1 MLKKVGIIGSG
12 VAGVTLLKALADQLL
27 AKNSFKTSKLNLQ
40 LVLIERGKNFFDTF
54 SRSPSSNPVVVI
66 HNPVTSRTEY
76 QFFCNEGI
84 KTMSS
89 WIALLEERYKTRIA
103 HKTGLLHLPKNI
115 HEEKKWQDI
124 FNKNSFYRQNIVEK
138 SILNKYL
145 KKNIS
150 SDIGIWDPKGFW
162 LNPRK
167 FLLLCLKDVVRV
179 FNKDAKILMGT
190 EVRKIKVLE
199 KGVLLTVRTNDS
211 ESEAFFDKVILAT
224 GSETK
229 ELFDKNSLHIGEKD
243 CPRNTLN
250 LYTNAGQ
257 LSRFTIPREYY
268 RFFPNFIFCK
278 GGYVTPLIKGSIYS
292 GSSYDKIKNEDSFLI
307 DKNNKYNF
315 ARMCNIY
322 DKFDRNI
329 NVSYYRS
336 ERCTS
341 SDKLPVVGKIGNR
354 SNSDLYIFSA
364 LASRGFSYGP
374 LLAEMLASEIIS
386 EIFDSSV
393 ENEVVSNRFSQLV
406 NPFRSV

>member
-12 VAGVTLLKALADQLL
+12 VAGVTLLKALADQTS
-27 AKNSFKTSKLNLQ
+27 AKNSFKTNKLNLQ
-40 LVLIERGKNFFDTF
+40 IALIERGRSFFDTF
-54 SRSPSSNPVVVI
+54 ARSPSSNPVVVI

-76 QFFCNEGI
+76 QLFCNQGI
-84 KTMSS
+84 KRMSS
-89 WIALLEERYKTRIA
+89 WITSMEGRFKTRIA
-103 HKTGLLHLPKNI
+103 YKPGLLHVPKNI
-115 HEEKKWQDI
+115 HEQKKWEGI
-124 FNKNSFYRQNIVEK
+124 FNKNPFYQQNIVEK

-145 KKNIS
+145 KKNVS
-150 SDIGIWDPKGFW
+150 SDIGIWDPNGFW

-167 FLLLCLKDVVRV
+167 FLLLCLKDVVRILK
-179 FNKDAKILMGT
+179 KDAKILMGT

-211 ESEAFFDKVILAT
+211 EWEVFFDKVILAT
-224 GSETK
+224 GSKTK
-229 ELFDKNSLHIGEKD
+229 ELLSQNSLYIGEKD
-243 CPRNTLN
+243 YSGKTLN
-250 LYTNAGQ
+250 LYTNSGQ
-257 LSRFTIPREYY
+257 LSRFTIPKEYY
-268 RFFPNFIFCK
+268 RFFPNFIYCK
-278 GGYVTPLIKGSIYS
+278 GGYVTPIIKGAIYS

-307 DKNNKYNF
+307 DQNNKYNF
-315 ARMCNIY
+315 ARVCNIY
-322 DKFDRNI
+322 DKFNTNI